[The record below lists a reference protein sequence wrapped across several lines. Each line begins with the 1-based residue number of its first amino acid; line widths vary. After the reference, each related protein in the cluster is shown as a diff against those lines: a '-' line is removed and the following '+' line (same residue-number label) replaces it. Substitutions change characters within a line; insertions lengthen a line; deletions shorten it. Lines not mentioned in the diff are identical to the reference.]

1 MLVPRRVSGITFIW
15 YAQNRTTVFNRI
27 KLGTDGD
34 CMPVLN
40 GQLDHKKLSMQLQR
54 HIVRTNVMY
63 EKEH

>member
-40 GQLDHKKLSMQLQR
+40 GV
-54 HIVRTNVMY
+54 IVLFYASRNSLMY
-63 EKEH
+63 LLETIKN